1 MLSYIAKKN
10 LPSYITQS
18 TILDSRSQ
26 ARGWSISLCVV
37 PTQLLSAQKKPSNTL
52 AQASTAPAPKARDG
66 FSKIRISDAQVRKII
81 IAGCESVIK
90 DEPTITEY
98 DTIVGDGDCG
108 YTLRDGAKQVLSF
121 ISNADL
127 SKLPST
133 LSSLV
138 DDLEVNMGGTSG
150 ALYCIFLSSLA
161 QKLWDAPSFPDALG
175 GALDDLLKYTR
186 ARLGDRTCLDCLIPF
201 VETLKETGDSK
212 KALIEAE
219 KGVETT
225 KKLEAKVGRS
235 TYLDESATMGVP
247 DPGAYGLLKLLEG
260 MVAAQ

>member
-1 MLSYIAKKN
+1 LVAIPA
-10 LPSYITQS
+10 IF
-18 TILDSRSQ
+18 
-26 ARGWSISLCVV
+26 IS
-37 PTQLLSAQKKPSNTL
+37 PQLKPSSTL
-52 AQASTAPAPKARDG
+52 HTTSAATPSTSARIG
-66 FSKIRISDAQVRKII
+66 SSKIPFSDPQVRKII
-81 IAGCESVIK
+81 TAGCESVIK

-108 YTLRDGAKQVLSF
+108 YTLRDGAKQVLHF

-127 SKLPST
+127 STLPST

-161 QKLWDAPSFPDALG
+161 QNLWDAPTFPDALK
-175 GALDDLLKYTR
+175 GALDQLLKYTK

-201 VETLKETGDSK
+201 VETLKKTRDATQ
-212 KALIEAE
+212 ALVDAE

-225 KKLEAKVGRS
+225 KKLEAKLGRS
-235 TYLDESATMGVP
+235 SYLDEAATRGVP

-260 MVAAQ
+260 MVGAK